1 MLERLFPRPVDN
13 RYEGYKAAL
22 WLLGLVTAVTIFQGV
37 AVIVNGYSTLM
48 SADGIP
54 LDTFPEAPAQTVV
67 ALWAQRGLYRIIL
80 CLLAALAL
88 VRYRSAVPFMFALL
102 VVNYLASQLVFMFL
116 PVVRVGSPPGPW
128 VNFAMF
134 VLTVVGLVLSLMR
147 PRTPSA

>member
-22 WLLGLVTAVTIFQGV
+22 WLLGLVTVVTMVQGV
-37 AVIVNGYSTLM
+37 AVIVSGYSTLI

-54 LDTFPEAPAQTVV
+54 LDTFPERAAQTVV
-67 ALWAQRGLYRIIL
+67 ALWAQRGLSRIIL
-80 CLLAALAL
+80 CLLAVLAIA
-88 VRYRSAVPFMFALL
+88 RYRSAVPFMFALL
-102 VVNYLASQLVFMFL
+102 IVSYLASQLIFTFL

-134 VLTVVGLVLSLMR
+134 VLTMIGLLLSLMR
-147 PRTPSA
+147 PRTRS